1 MSTAASLEYPAGV
14 ILLSF
19 PLTLYHAA
27 KRCHERRFD
36 FVRCWGSEFLRD
48 LTATFNQLAPPWTIV
63 RIIVDGIEDRSG
75 SMLSVLSDCLFH
87 PQLMNHGR
95 STWKHLHSGNQ
106 SEVVL

>member
-1 MSTAASLEYPAGV
+1 MSTAASLEYPAGI

-27 KRCHERRFD
+27 KQCHGATLTLS
-36 FVRCWGSEFLRD
+36 RCWGSEFLRD
-48 LTATFNQLAPPWTIV
+48 LTATFNQLALPWTIV

-87 PQLMNHGR
+87 PRLMNHGR